1 MTRRFLTEAR
11 LPIASDPFMRWHR
24 DYSKRMITNRH
35 IGVIGDSIA
44 WGHSLAPGTPP
55 NLVGYQSNMCQLLQR
70 ILNGGQ
76 VPFGWPNWV
85 DVLVGNAVVNDPSNV
100 GGYALRASHCN
111 NLVVTDP
118 FKLVSG
124 TVSLVD
130 RGAGEKSLQLN
141 AGARIAYTAPSATG
155 FYWWFEDGASNPGTP
170 TVTIYAG
177 DWSATPTAYRLNN
190 YVQGMNTGLAQYTRT
205 FNTSLLRARG
215 KWTIEFGVS
224 TGTPVLD
231 MIYVVDG
238 DSGQGVKV
246 YNLAY
251 GAKLSSDFAGNTT
264 MANTAAAAAA
274 KMSGYDAYGLD
285 LVVCYLGANDY
296 ANNIVPATFQANLEA
311 IVDKYRAAQTKPC
324 AFLMVSHFARYDVT
338 SPTYPWS
345 QYQAAMQAVTQSRSY
360 VDYLDLAPLFP
371 ASQAA
376 DTDDDLVDTTGVHLT
391 LMGHSVAAQAIAQK
405 LMYINQV

>member
-1 MTRRFLTEAR
+1 MTRRFLTEVR
-11 LPIASDPFMRWHR
+11 LPIANDPLMRWHR
-24 DYSKRMITNRH
+24 DFSKRNITNRH
-35 IGVIGDSIA
+35 IGVIGDSIP

-55 NLVGYQSNMCQLLQR
+55 NLIGYQSNMCQQLQQL
-70 ILNGGQ
+70 LNGD

-85 DVLVGNAVVNDPSNV
+85 DVAVSNPAIDDPSGF

-111 NLVVTDP
+111 NLVVPDP
-118 FKLVSG
+118 FKIVSG

-141 AGARIAYTAPSATG
+141 SGAKIAYTAPSATG
-155 FYWWFEDGASNPGTP
+155 FYWWFEDGASNPGTL
-170 TVTIYAG
+170 TVSIYAG
-177 DWSATPTAYRLNN
+177 DQAATPTAYKLNT
-190 YVQGMNTGLAQYTRT
+190 YVQGMNTGLPQYTRS
-205 FNTSLLRARG
+205 FNASLMRARG

-231 MIYVVDG
+231 MVYVADG

-251 GAKLSSDFAGNTT
+251 GAKLSGDFSANNTA
-264 MANTAAAAAA
+264 ANTAAAAAA
-274 KMSGYDAYGLD
+274 KMSGFDAYGLD
-285 LVVCYLGANDY
+285 LVVCYVGANDY
-296 ANNIVPATFQANLEA
+296 ANNIAPATFQANLEA

-324 AFLMVSHFARYDVT
+324 AFLMVAHFARYDVT

-345 QYQAAMQAVTQSRSY
+345 AYKAAMQAVTQSRSY
-360 VDYLDLAPLFP
+360 VDYLDLEPLFP

-391 LMGHSVAAQAIAQK
+391 FMGHCVAAQAIAQK
-405 LMYINQV
+405 LMYVNQV